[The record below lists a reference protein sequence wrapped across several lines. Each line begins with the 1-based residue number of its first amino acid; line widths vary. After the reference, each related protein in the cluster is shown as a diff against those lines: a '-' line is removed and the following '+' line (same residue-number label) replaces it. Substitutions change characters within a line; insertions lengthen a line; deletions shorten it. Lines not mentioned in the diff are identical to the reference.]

1 MGSNSDT
8 HRGGLGGRVQG
19 DLGEAQVQQLGS
31 VMPGRVLPA
40 YKRRLRLD
48 TVLHQP
54 RSEQTLAGSASG
66 RLPALFVARRRVA
79 VLLAARAPRLR
90 HRPTDA
96 PPSHT
101 ASQCEPSRGRW
112 CEWGGEVEEVESTL
126 TAENATS
133 AMDRGTTYAMS
144 HRGPTGK
151 LPTEPSRCTGH
162 MRKYA
167 AGPGPSP

>member
-31 VMPGRVLPA
+31 VRLPA

-54 RSEQTLAGSASG
+54 RGEQTLAGSASG
-66 RLPALFVARRRVA
+66 RLPALYVARRRVA

-90 HRPTDA
+90 HTVPPDA
-96 PPSHT
+96 PPSSQGKPMRARWGQDG
-101 ASQCEPSRGRW
+101 AS
-112 CEWGGEVEEVESTL
+112 GEVEEVESTL